1 MHHRREHPDTVP
13 DRRHERTR
21 RTRSYHTTG
30 LVPSHQRL
38 PPQEV
43 ERITRALFSRPRTR
57 LHTGEQWTRHLIT
70 FLWTQGHTL
79 WKDQC
84 TTAHGPAD
92 DRLDKSSTR
101 TRQTEQ
107 QLMSMAYASSS
118 LMLAIDR
125 RMFDITLEERLQG
138 RTSDIAA

>member
-1 MHHRREHPDTVP
+1 MHRRREHPEKVP

-38 PPQEV
+38 SPQEV
-43 ERITRALFSRPRTR
+43 ERNTRALFRDQR
-57 LHTGEQWTRHLIT
+57 LDDRYNTGEQWTRHLIT
-70 FLWTQGHTL
+70 FLWMQGHTL
-79 WKDQC
+79 WKDRC

-107 QLMSMAYASSS
+107 QQMSMAYARTN
-118 LMLAIDR
+118 LVPALDR
-125 RMFDITLEERLQG
+125 QNNNKCPWHMRVAH
-138 RTSDIAA
+138 SC